1 VLSLYRGRPGEP
13 ALLRLAPG
21 AEAAVRARLNR
32 ATRRALRRSGRMRV
46 RVRVALPGGG
56 TRTLRVVLVARR

>member
-1 VLSLYRGRPGEP
+1 
-13 ALLRLAPG
+13 
-21 AEAAVRARLNR
+21 
-32 ATRRALRRSGRMRV
+32 MRV